1 MTMNNLQL
9 DDAMIC
15 RLVDAHS
22 DGVDFSH
29 AIDLAHIPEMLAP
42 SAKEYW
48 DTLDGTALF
57 RNSIVPRID
66 IIDRI
71 FARAGSPVAERSAL
85 TSRPSPY
92 MKYVMA
98 FAVPVAVLVLMVG
111 VSLRPTPSPIVPG
124 TDDTPLAMQ
133 TLTVSPAA
141 STETPTLMAKSAPTA
156 APSAM
161 RVASA
166 MAKPVVPAAVKAVP
180 KNDPRQLFAMLSG
193 AGAREARSEA
203 TIDEAYDAQLTALNA
218 TVVNPDNTQNNA
230 PLQ

>member
-57 RNSIVPRID
+57 RNSIAPRID

-71 FARAGSPVAERSAL
+71 FARTGSPVAERSAL
-85 TSRPSPY
+85 AVRPSPY

-124 TDDTPLAMQ
+124 TNDAPLAMQ
-133 TLTVSPAA
+133 TLSVSPAVSA
-141 STETPTLMAKSAPTA
+141 ETPTLVAKSAPTA
-156 APSAM
+156 PKM

-166 MAKPVVPAAVKAVP
+166 MAAPIVPAAVKAVP